1 MTGERFQ
8 PILIRTAR
16 IKFLHSHCLSRNVI
30 FSGETSDLLSS
41 VCSVGSYVDCVGISQ
56 KPGATN
62 ETKGGGGRRQRVDLI
77 YNSKQYQMIC
87 ELWVECTRLRL
98 TNDELEKIPA
108 NVNAGAVLV

>member
-1 MTGERFQ
+1 MFCRQLCRLRRYITKTRGYQ
-8 PILIRTAR
+8 
-16 IKFLHSHCLSRNVI
+16 RNKR
-30 FSGETSDLLSS
+30 G
-41 VCSVGSYVDCVGISQ
+41 
-56 KPGATN
+56 GA
-62 ETKGGGGRRQRVDLI
+62 RRQRVDLI